1 MYTLLFSSKHSDY
14 YGTSRK
20 KLGYSEPEKIKSIG
34 LRKVTSIIYRAVK
47 LLGMWYLPWVHRHW
61 HLGQKY
67 VYSII
72 VRNPLHL
79 KIEPAL
85 IDETLSLGRE

>member
-1 MYTLLFSSKHSDY
+1 MNQK
-14 YGTSRK
+14 
-20 KLGYSEPEKIKSIG
+20 KSIG

-47 LLGMWYLPWVHRHW
+47 LLGMWYLPWGHSHW

-67 VYSII
+67 VYSIL
-72 VRNPLHL
+72 VRNALHL

>member
-47 LLGMWYLPWVHRHW
+47 LLGM
-61 HLGQKY
+61 
-67 VYSII
+67 
-72 VRNPLHL
+72 
-79 KIEPAL
+79 
-85 IDETLSLGRE
+85 